1 MTLQS
6 SDVQNFYFEIC
17 IMPLWK
23 FITMSKWQYWS
34 VEAQIVLFVMVLQFT
49 AIMCFKMHIVLNFT
63 NYFNLCT
70 HKVKKQELFNYLHFH
85 SLKTTLARTNV
96 SKHICF
102 SADHEVLVGSCMFHL
117 LVSSLP
123 GASNVPED
131 SYEIHGKILAVLTE
145 GGVQA
150 FPVNIN
156 IQNN

>member
-1 MTLQS
+1 
-6 SDVQNFYFEIC
+6 
-17 IMPLWK
+17 
-23 FITMSKWQYWS
+23 
-34 VEAQIVLFVMVLQFT
+34 
-49 AIMCFKMHIVLNFT
+49 
-63 NYFNLCT
+63 
-70 HKVKKQELFNYLHFH
+70 
-85 SLKTTLARTNV
+85 
-96 SKHICF
+96 
-102 SADHEVLVGSCMFHL
+102 MFHL